1 MRTNNVDSH
10 RIEMQDD
17 NINSRIGDRLSMIRE
32 VWMWNWYRYLVDVRT
47 ETDAISKDRR
57 VLLAALVA
65 SDRKLDTKRAA

>member
-1 MRTNNVDSH
+1 
-10 RIEMQDD
+10 
-17 NINSRIGDRLSMIRE
+17 MIRE